1 MSVKSPDH
9 VDIEVGQRIRI
20 YRKAKGLS
28 QTTLADQLGVTFQ
41 QVQKY
46 ENGTNRIGAG
56 RLMRIAQV
64 LGVPVTTLLGV
75 NDTTEIKSSERGKI
89 ASSLKLLTL
98 SGALRLLRGYE
109 HINDGKIRRSII
121 RLVESIAT
129 RRR

>member
-1 MSVKSPDH
+1 MSVKSPEH
-9 VDIEVGQRIRI
+9 IDIEVGQRIRI

-64 LGVPVTTLLGV
+64 LGVRVTTLLGV
-75 NDTTEIKSSERGKI
+75 DDTTEIKSSARQV

-98 SGALRLLRGYE
+98 SSALRLLRSYE
-109 HINDGKIRRSII
+109 LINDGKIRRSIVK
-121 RLVESIAT
+121 LVESIAT

>member
-75 NDTTEIKSSERGKI
+75 NDTTEIKSSARRKV

-98 SGALRLLRGYE
+98 SSALRLLRSYE
-109 HINDGKIRRSII
+109 LINDGKIRRSIVK
-121 RLVESIAT
+121 LVESIAT